1 MSSVYKLSI
10 QGIRSFDS
18 NDRETIEFGTPL
30 TLIVGM
36 NGSGKTTII
45 ECLKYA
51 TTGDLPPNS
60 KGGVFIHDPKIT
72 GEKDVRA
79 QVKLAFTSAN
89 GLNMIVTRNIQLLAK
104 RTTNTFKTL
113 EGQLV
118 AINKVGERT
127 TLSTRSTEL
136 DNQVPLYMGVPK
148 AILEYVIFCH
158 QEDSLWPLSEPS
170 NLKKKFDEIFQA
182 MKFTKALD
190 NLKTIKKDMA
200 VDIKLLKQSVEHMK
214 LDRDRSKATKMNIY
228 QLEAKVGE
236 FTTEVESIEADL
248 RVLTE
253 KGDRL
258 FKSNQ
263 DFQKVLS
270 KLENL
275 NTLHSITTND
285 ISRIEKSI
293 EKMDMPRKE
302 IEEMLNNFTKTIKI
316 KEEEIMQMEESMEL
330 KRGESSELR
339 KLFNRL
345 IGQQGEL
352 KAQQDQYH
360 KRTSDLHSLIEV
372 LANSYSLENSKGNI
386 ADFTV
391 ALKNKMKTVN
401 EDLTDFTRELNTSIN
416 ELESKLKEITYEET
430 VQQQKVDYNKSDKQ
444 KVEQRIAELE
454 TQVEVI
460 RQKPED
466 LDDAKVSLKKLND
479 ELLAFDKDSSSDEIL
494 ASIKTKNDSIILLEN
509 AIEEVQNKISKT
521 NEHAELFAKLGISK
535 ESLQVKETQYSKIK
549 DTLSSNEKLAEWNL
563 TISDDLDVDFKRFF
577 IELQKNIALSNREF
591 NDENKKYT
599 EAMFHQKSLEKT
611 ISKNNDSLNKIKKT
625 LEDSLPEDC
634 PIEEYEDV
642 VQESELSYKTAL
654 ENLKMHQTTLEFNR
668 KALEVANDKDCCYL
682 CSRKFETT
690 EFRSKILEELKKKTD
705 AKFETTLRD
714 IVNEEKSNL
723 EELRSL
729 ERYVIQLR
737 TLQESNATN
746 TAQLNSSNEEVLTL
760 EKVRNEAEQRNIQ
773 FKERKEYAEQVL
785 RSQIDKY
792 FELGKDIADLKSE
805 SNRISQQ
812 LEVYGNKDGDVLS
825 VSELQQEQRDKQ
837 EKIREM
843 RRGISDL
850 QELRETKNKQHT
862 NLVNSIRDTTSS
874 INDIERA
881 LGNSE
886 ELKNQIS
893 KSRVEIENLDRD
905 IGQLSSDLHGLSER
919 RLLQVKALADGRTSF
934 NAKLEQKRGVQSSIN
949 NDVGKY
955 SDILKSI
962 EEFEN
967 NDKDALARC
976 VSECEHT
983 SKTLSDLDKK
993 IEEMSST
1000 INVKKQKIQDSNN
1013 EQRNL
1018 RDNIELLKLETK
1030 LSDIDTSIQQ
1040 LDVQNAEIER
1050 EKYQEE
1056 SSRIRNQYEKLTSEN
1071 AGKLGEIKQLQNQI
1085 ESLNRQLRTDYKD
1098 VDEKYRKEWV
1108 ELQTRTF
1115 VTDDIDTYSKTLDNA
1130 IMRYHGLKMEDIN
1143 RIIDELWKRTYS
1155 GTDIDTIK
1163 IQSDEVANKTR
1174 GKSYNYRVVMYKQDA
1189 ELDMRGRCSAGQKVL
1204 ASIIIR
1210 LALSETFGINCG
1222 VIALDEP
1229 TTNLDEE
1236 NIESLAKSLS
1246 NIIGFRRHQKNFQLI
1261 VITHDEKFLN
1271 YMNASDFT
1279 DHFFKVKRDDRQK
1292 SQIEWVDINKV
1303 TEN

>member
-89 GLNMIVTRNIQLLAK
+89 GLSMIVTRNIQLLSK

-127 TLSTRSTEL
+127 TLSTRSAEL
-136 DNQVPLYMGVPK
+136 DSQVPLYMGVPK

-190 NLKTIKKDMA
+190 NLKTIKKDMS

-236 FTTEVESIEADL
+236 FQSEVEGIEAEL

-253 KGDRL
+253 KSDRL

-263 DFQKVLS
+263 DFQEVLS
-270 KLENL
+270 KLDNL
-275 NTLHSITTND
+275 RTLKSITTND
-285 ISRIEKSI
+285 ISRIEKSVEQI
-293 EKMDMPRKE
+293 ELPLVE
-302 IEEMLNNFTKTIKI
+302 IEDMLNNFNNTIDV
-316 KEEEIMQMEESMEL
+316 KEKEIGDLEESMEL
-330 KRGESSELR
+330 KRKESVQLR
-339 KLFNRL
+339 QFFNQL

-352 KAQQDQYH
+352 KAKEEQYR
-360 KRTSDLHSLIEV
+360 KTTENLAALIKTLSET
-372 LANSYSLENSKGNI
+372 YSLSYTDSD
-386 ADFTV
+386 ASAFMDV
-391 ALKNKMKTVN
+391 LDRKM
-401 EDLTDFTRELNTSIN
+401 
-416 ELESKLKEITYEET
+416 KEITDDINEFTESSNASIGKIETTIKDLTYQET
-430 VQQQKVDYNKSDKQ
+430 VQQQKVDYLKADKEKIDKRLEEMKIKKEHISYEPSDLNQAKEHLAQ
-444 KVEQRIAELE
+444 LSNDLLELDKNSSKDDI
-454 TQVEVI
+454 VSSI
-460 RQKPED
+460 R
-466 LDDAKVSLKKLND
+466 S
-479 ELLAFDKDSSSDEIL
+479 
-494 ASIKTKNDSIILLEN
+494 KNDAIVQLES

-521 NEHAELFAKLGISK
+521 NEHAELFAKLDISK
-535 ESLQVKETQYSKIK
+535 ESLKGKEKQYSEIEGI
-549 DTLSSNEKLAEWNL
+549 LSSDEKLKSWNL
-563 TISDDLDVDFKRFF
+563 PVTNDLDVDFKRFF
-577 IELQKNIALSNREF
+577 INLQKSIALSNRDLNEKT
-591 NDENKKYT
+591 KKYT
-599 EAMFHQKSLEKT
+599 ETIFHRNT
-611 ISKNNDSLNKIKKT
+611 IQEDIAKNNEALNKIKST
-625 LEDSLPEDC
+625 LKEALPEDC
-634 PIEEYEDV
+634 PIEEYDDF
-642 VQESELSYKTAL
+642 VQESEQSYKTAL

-682 CSRKFETT
+682 CSRKFETD
-690 EFRSKILEELKKKTD
+690 EFRSKILEELRQKTD
-705 AKFETTLRD
+705 AKFEVTLKD
-714 IVNEEKSNL
+714 IVQEEKTNI

-729 ERYVIQLR
+729 EKYVVQLKS
-737 TLQESNATN
+737 LQK
-746 TAQLNSSNEEVLTL
+746 SNEAITNQLTTINENL
-760 EKVRNEAEQRNIQ
+760 GTFEKDQNDAEQTNKNL
-773 FKERKEYAEQVL
+773 KEDKEYSERIL
-785 RSQIDKY
+785 RAQIDKY
-792 FELGKDIADLKSE
+792 FELQQDISKLKIE
-805 SNRISQQ
+805 SSKISQQ
-812 LEVYGNKDGDVLS
+812 LEMYGNKDGKVQS
-825 VSELQQEQRDKQ
+825 VSELQQEQRTKQ
-837 EKIREM
+837 EEIRRL
-843 RRGISDL
+843 RREISEQQD
-850 QELRETKNKQHT
+850 LREERNKEHAM
-862 NLVNSIRDTTSS
+862 LADSLREADAK
-874 INDIERA
+874 INDIEKCLNDA
-881 LGNSE
+881 E
-886 ELKNQIS
+886 ELESALVLGLDESTKMNQDIAQFSSNVESLKNKRDNSAKQLENERNDQNTQLESKRKAQTTFSNDFSKYANMLHNIQDFEGNGMEALATCIS
-893 KSRVEIENLDRD
+893 KSDETSGKLMNLD
-905 IGQLSSDLHGLSER
+905 
-919 RLLQVKALADGRTSF
+919 
-934 NAKLEQKRGVQSSIN
+934 N
-949 NDVGKY
+949 
-955 SDILKSI
+955 SI
-962 EEFEN
+962 EE
-967 NDKDALARC
+967 
-976 VSECEHT
+976 
-983 SKTLSDLDKK
+983 LSNV
-993 IEEMSST
+993 
-1000 INVKKQKIQDSNN
+1000 INVRKQKLQDSNN

-1018 RDNIELLKLETK
+1018 RDNIELLKLKSK
-1030 LSDIDTSIQQ
+1030 LRDIDTSIQQ
-1040 LDVQNAEIER
+1040 LDIQNAEIER

-1056 SSRIRNQYEKLTSEN
+1056 SSKIRNQYEKLTSEN
-1071 AGKLGEIKQLQNQI
+1071 AGKMGEIKQLQNQI
-1085 ESLNRQLRTDYKD
+1085 DALNRQLQSDYKNI
-1098 VDEKYRKEWV
+1098 DEKYRKEWV

-1246 NIIGFRRHQKNFQLI
+1246 NIIEFRRHQKNFQLI